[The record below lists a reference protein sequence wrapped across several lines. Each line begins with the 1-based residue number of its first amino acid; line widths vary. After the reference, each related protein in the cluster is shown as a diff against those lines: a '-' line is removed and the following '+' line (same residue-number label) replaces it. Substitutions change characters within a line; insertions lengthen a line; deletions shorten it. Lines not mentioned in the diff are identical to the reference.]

1 MQFSDRRDLSIRLS
15 LIQFGAVLGF
25 SALAIAFW
33 VLQIAQHQQFDET
46 AANNHQRTV
55 SLRAPRGMV
64 FDRTGRVLV
73 QNRYAF
79 NILLVREQT
88 DDVQASLMRVAAL
101 TGADDRALSEIV
113 RQHAHEPGYRPIA
126 LIEDASL
133 AQVAAVDARRL
144 EFPEIMIDQV
154 PTRYYPEHELGAH
167 LFGYVGA
174 ITDAQLSQAAY
185 DGLSGGAVVGQAGL
199 ELSYDRR
206 LMGRDGV
213 RRVVV
218 NSVGREIDTL
228 GETPAEEGARTMLT
242 IDYDL
247 QRAAEEAFHAAGFW
261 GSFVMLD
268 PRSGEVLSY
277 VSLPGYDP
285 NAFAVG
291 IDRTAWGALNADGL
305 NPLQNRP
312 IQGRYSPGSLFKIAV
327 AIAALEE
334 GVVTPS
340 FTVYCPGGATFYG
353 RYFRCHLAG
362 GHGTVDMREAIEK
375 SCNVYFYTLGNMVGI
390 DAMHTWATALG
401 LGVSTGI
408 DLPNEVTGLMP
419 STEWKLARTG
429 ERWYLGE
436 TISVAIGQGQVSVTP
451 LSLAVMMATVA
462 NGGIR
467 HVPHVLKAI
476 DDGAGWRPAGPGQP
490 AAELKLRPSTIAV
503 VQDGLWRVVNGQGT
517 GGRARLEGRDVAGKT
532 GTAQV
537 ISRRGREQAGDTER
551 DLRDHG
557 WFVFFAPKDN
567 PQVAGVVLAEHA
579 EHGYL
584 AAPIAKHVIATYFA
598 KAEGLP
604 LPALPGSA
612 PGAPAATI
620 ATN

>member
-25 SALAIAFW
+25 SALAIGFW
-33 VLQIAQHQQFDET
+33 VLQVAQHQQYDET
-46 AANNHQRTV
+46 AANNHRRTV

-64 FDRTGRVLV
+64 FDRSGRVLV

-79 NILLVREQT
+79 NVLLVPEQT
-88 DDVQASLMRVAAL
+88 DDVEASLARLSAL
-101 TGADDRALSEIV
+101 TGTSEQTLREIV
-113 RQHAHEPGYRPIA
+113 QRHAHQPGYRPVV

-144 EFPEIMIDQV
+144 EFPEIMIAQV
-154 PTRYYPEHELGAH
+154 PTRYYPEQDLGAH
-167 LFGYVGA
+167 LFGYVGS
-174 ITDAQLSQAAY
+174 ITDAQLSQATY
-185 DGLSGGAVVGQAGL
+185 EGLTGGAVVGQAGL
-199 ELSYDRR
+199 ELSYDGR
-206 LMGRDGV
+206 LMGHDGE
-213 RRVVV
+213 RRIVV

-228 GETPAEEGARTMLT
+228 GETPATEGTRTMLT
-242 IDYDL
+242 VDYDL
-247 QRAAEEAFHAAGFW
+247 QKAAEDAFKAAGFW

-285 NAFAVG
+285 NAFASG
-291 IDRTAWGALNADGL
+291 IDRRAWGALNADGL

-312 IQGRYSPGSLFKIAV
+312 IQGRYSPGSLFKIVVAV
-327 AIAALEE
+327 AALEG
-334 GVVTPS
+334 GVAKPGFSV
-340 FTVYCPGGATFYG
+340 FCPGGATFYG

-362 GHGTVDMREAIEK
+362 GHGLVSMREAIEK

-390 DAMHTWATALG
+390 DALHTWATALG
-401 LGVSTGI
+401 LGVRTGI
-408 DLPNEVTGLMP
+408 DLPNEVSGIMP

-462 NGGIR
+462 NGGVR
-467 HVPHVLKAI
+467 HVPHIVKAI
-476 DDGAGWRPAGPGQP
+476 DEGDGWRPVGPSQP
-490 AAELKLRPSTIAV
+490 AADLQISSSTIDALH
-503 VQDGLWRVVNGQGT
+503 DGLWRVVNGQGT

-537 ISRRGREQAGDTER
+537 ISRLGRERAGETER

-567 PQVAGVVLAEHA
+567 PQVAGVVLAEHS

-584 AAPIAKHVIATYFA
+584 AAPIAKHVMATYFA
-598 KAEGLP
+598 KAEGRP
-604 LPALPGSA
+604 LPALPGM
-612 PGAPAATI
+612 APAVPVTTI